1 MDLLR
6 RLYCTQEAINDLL
19 KYVEDGDYTAEQVAD
34 TIEALNGDLKH
45 NCDDIAEVI
54 SSQEAEMF
62 AVREEIERLRERFD
76 TIKSSNSKL
85 KLALQ
90 TYLRNNDVRRVHT
103 DLHDYFICQ
112 NGGKLPVKITA
123 DVCDIPPEYCVY
135 APKPDTDAI
144 RKALLDGKDLEFAHL
159 DTRGEHIRI
168 K

>member
-1 MDLLR
+1 MNWCDVE
-6 RLYCTQEAINDLL
+6 TAIANVFGINLP
-19 KYVEDGDYTAEQVAD
+19 EDGIDDEGAMISDYAVSFGSLQDYLYLANEAN
-34 TIEALNGDLKH
+34 ALNASDYI
-45 NCDDIAEVI
+45 DSRVD
-54 SSQEAEMF
+54 
-62 AVREEIERLRERFD
+62 EIERLRERFD

-103 DLHDYFICQ
+103 DLHDYSICQ

-123 DVCDIPPEYCVY
+123 DVCDIPSEYCIY
-135 APKPDTDAI
+135 APKPDMDAI